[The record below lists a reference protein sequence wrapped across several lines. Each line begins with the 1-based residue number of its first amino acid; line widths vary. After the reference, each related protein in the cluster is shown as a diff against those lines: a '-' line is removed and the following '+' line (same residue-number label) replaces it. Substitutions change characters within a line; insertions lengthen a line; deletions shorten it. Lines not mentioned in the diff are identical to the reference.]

1 MDHAPDGNSLATGLK
16 VLIVDDNVDSAASFA
31 MLCQIDGHDVRT
43 AHDGAEGL
51 AFAREFEPDA
61 VFLDISLP
69 DMTGYRVAEQMRRL
83 PLLDKALLVAMTGHG
98 DAEHQDRSQRA
109 GFDHHVV
116 KPADHSYVKQLLDRR
131 AAACRR

>member
-1 MDHAPDGNSLATGLK
+1 MDHAPDGNAATTGLK

-31 MLCQIDGHDVRT
+31 MLCEIDGHDVRT

-51 AFAREFEPDA
+51 ASAREFGPDA

-69 DMTGYRVAEQMRRL
+69 DMTGYRVAEQMRRM
-83 PLLDKALLVAMTGHG
+83 PLLDKVLLVAMTGHS
-98 DAEHQDRSQRA
+98 DPEHRDRSQQA

-116 KPADHSYVKQLLDRR
+116 KPADHTYVKQLLDRR
-131 AAACRR
+131 AACRG